1 MFVTICDLMLFL
13 KCFTFHYFKKRPIL
27 NCIIFIIPVESTRKD
42 NHKSHFATT
51 FVQ

>member
-13 KCFTFHYFKKRPIL
+13 KCVTLHYYKKRPIW
-27 NCIIFIIPVESTRKD
+27 NGIIFITSVESTRKD

>member
-13 KCFTFHYFKKRPIL
+13 KCFTFHYYKKM
-27 NCIIFIIPVESTRKD
+27 NCIIFITPVESTRKD